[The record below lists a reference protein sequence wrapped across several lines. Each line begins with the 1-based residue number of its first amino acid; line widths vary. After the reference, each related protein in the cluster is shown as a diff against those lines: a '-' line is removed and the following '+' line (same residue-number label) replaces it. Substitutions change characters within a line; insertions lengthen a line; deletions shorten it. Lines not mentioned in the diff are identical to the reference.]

1 MWAGRRPTANNRSR
15 NRYGLA
21 DGRRSLVV
29 AAHPTGHGRGLIVP
43 IEPRSEWPCRVR
55 VSRGVP
61 GCPHGRVSHL
71 TRARRVAT
79 TNRTGA
85 RAYSQF

>member
-1 MWAGRRPTANNRSR
+1 MWAGRRPMANNTFR
-15 NRYGLA
+15 NRYRPAG
-21 DGRRSLVV
+21 GRRSLVSLHIQQ
-29 AAHPTGHGRGLIVP
+29 AMEEGLIVP

-79 TNRTGA
+79 SNRTGA
-85 RAYSQF
+85 RA